1 MFRFLNGRLIGEN
14 ISFEP
19 PENFFMIVRRAEFFD
34 DGFMFVSVDNSIKIT
49 ITLERDA
56 IADEGEVYDF
66 IEERSFRILGDIQKI
81 KRGTRTVFGFFYG
94 YGNSPAGA
102 YKEVFTFR
110 RNKHLENQVIV
121 TVELDGWLR
130 GIGNNIYAVMD
141 LPPIKNFFNSI
152 EYRCY

>member
-49 ITLERDA
+49 ITL
-56 IADEGEVYDF
+56 EGEVYDF

-121 TVELDGWLR
+121 TVELDGWRR

-141 LPPIKNFFNSI
+141 SPPIKNFFNSI
-152 EYRCY
+152 

>member
-66 IEERSFRILGDIQKI
+66 IEERSFRILGDFQK
-81 KRGTRTVFGFFYG
+81 K
-94 YGNSPAGA
+94 
-102 YKEVFTFR
+102 
-110 RNKHLENQVIV
+110 
-121 TVELDGWLR
+121 
-130 GIGNNIYAVMD
+130 
-141 LPPIKNFFNSI
+141 
-152 EYRCY
+152 